1 MGRLSGK
8 VAIVTGASRGIGK
21 GIATVLGREGAAVVV
36 AARSVEPRPG
46 LAGSIGETADAI
58 AAAGGR
64 AIAVQCDITDEASV
78 DALFQRTLDEFGRID
93 LLVNNAGGSGTF
105 APVEGYPMRRFD
117 RVVALNIRGTFLC
130 CRAAIGPMTRQGGGV
145 IVNVSSDSAQKL
157 AFPDDAIYGMVKA
170 GIERLTRGLAKELEG
185 RGVSVVAFW
194 PAAVKTEG
202 AQAIHPPDF
211 DWSGWIDP
219 EDVGPGVVDLATGA
233 AARYNGQ
240 VLDLRRH
247 GKDWP

>member
-1 MGRLSGK
+1 MGRLTGN

-21 GIATVLGREGAAVVV
+21 GIAAVLGREGAAVVV

-46 LAGSIGETADAI
+46 LLGSIGETAAAI
-58 AAAGGR
+58 EAAGGR
-64 AIAVQCDITDEASV
+64 ALAVACDITNEASV
-78 DALFQRTLDEFGRID
+78 DALFQRTLDEFGRVD

-117 RVVALNIRGTFLC
+117 RVVALNLRGTFLC
-130 CRAAIGPMTRQGGGV
+130 CRAAIGPMTSQGGGV
-145 IVNVSSDSAQKL
+145 IVNVSSDSAQYL

-170 GIERLTRGLAKELEG
+170 GIERLTLGLAEELRG

-194 PAAVKTEG
+194 PAKVRTEG

-211 DWSGWIDP
+211 DWTDWIDP
-219 EDVGPGVVDLATGA
+219 EDVGPAVVDLATGA

>member
-8 VAIVTGASRGIGK
+8 AAIVTGSSRGIGK

-46 LAGSIGETADAI
+46 LAGSIGETAAAI
-58 AAAGGR
+58 EAAGGR
-64 AIAVQCDITDEASV
+64 AIAVACDITDAASV
-78 DALFQRTLDEFGRID
+78 DALFQRTLDEFGRVD

-117 RVVALNIRGTFLC
+117 RVVALNLRGTFLC

-170 GIERLTRGLAKELEG
+170 GMERLTLGLGQGTGGARRLRRRILARRGEDRG
-185 RGVSVVAFW
+185 RPG
-194 PAAVKTEG
+194 
-202 AQAIHPPDF
+202 HPP
-211 DWSGWIDP
+211 
-219 EDVGPGVVDLATGA
+219 
-233 AARYNGQ
+233 ARLRLER
-240 VLDLRRH
+240 LDRPRRRRPRRRRPRH
-247 GKDWP
+247 RRGRPV